1 MKFKIGDKIIRNNN
15 CPQLVYKE
23 LENGTIYTISGIREV
38 SEYTYV
44 YELKERRGI
53 HTAIIYSQDNVDR
66 YFDFVDNQYHR
77 SLKIKKL
84 KKSIDER
91 PQGM

>member
-1 MKFKIGDKIIRNNN
+1 MKFKAGDKIIRNKT
-15 CPQLVYKE
+15 CPQLIYKE
-23 LENGTIYTISGIREV
+23 LQDGTIYTINTYREV
-38 SEYTYV
+38 SENTYV
-44 YELKERRGI
+44 YELREIRGTY
-53 HTAIIYSQDNVDR
+53 TAIIFSQVNVDK
-66 YFDFVDNQYHR
+66 YFDLVDNQYRR